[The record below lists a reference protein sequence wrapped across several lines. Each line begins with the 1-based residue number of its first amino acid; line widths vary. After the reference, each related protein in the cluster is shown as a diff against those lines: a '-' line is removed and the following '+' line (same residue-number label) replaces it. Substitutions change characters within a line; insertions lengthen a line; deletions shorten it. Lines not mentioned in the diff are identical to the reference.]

1 MPGQPACEAGEGS
14 PVTRPSDDLVTVRDF
29 VRYALTRFNASD
41 LVFGHGTSS
50 ALDDAVFLVLEALHL
65 PINDVNPWLE
75 ARLTMAERERVAELI
90 EARVTTRK
98 PTPYLLRRA
107 YIHGLP
113 FYVDERVLVP
123 RSFIAEI
130 LVGNTIDGD
139 DLFSEPQ
146 EVRRVADICTGS
158 GCLAILAAR
167 LFPLALVDAVD
178 LSPDALA
185 VADINVGALGE
196 GRVRLYEGDLFD
208 PLDGKRYDL
217 IITNPPYV
225 DEESMESLPPE
236 YRAEPALALAGGF
249 DGLDVVRRILAE
261 APAYLEP
268 DGVLICEIG
277 SGREILEM
285 EYPHLPFTWL
295 DTEESEGEVFLL
307 TAEAFRTKE

>member
-1 MPGQPACEAGEGS
+1 
-14 PVTRPSDDLVTVRDF
+14 VTRPSDDLVTVRDF

-50 ALDDAVFLVLEALHL
+50 AMDDAVFLVLEALHL
-65 PINDVNPWLE
+65 PIHDVDPWLD
-75 ARLTMAERERVAELI
+75 ARLTTDERERLADLI

-98 PTPYLLRRA
+98 PTPYLVRRA
-107 YIHGLP
+107 YIHGIP

-130 LVGNTIDGD
+130 LVENSVGGGG
-139 DLFSEPQ
+139 LFTEPG

-178 LSPDALA
+178 LSRDALA
-185 VADINVGALGE
+185 VAAINVRDLGE
-196 GRVRLYEGDLFD
+196 GRVRLFEGDLFE
-208 PLDGKRYDL
+208 PLDGELYDL

-225 DEESMESLPPE
+225 DAESMDSLPAE
-236 YRAEPALALAGGF
+236 YRAEPAIALAGGF
-249 DGLDVVRRILAE
+249 DGLDLVRRILAE
-261 APAYLEP
+261 APAYLDP

-285 EYPHLPFTWL
+285 EYPQLPFTWL

-307 TAEAFRTKE
+307 TAEAFRIHG